1 MNNKRGTQ
9 MQETYRA
16 VEVSEPGVLRVVER
30 PLPEPGPGQV
40 RIRVEACG
48 ICHTDAATVTGTYP
62 GLKLPRVPGHE
73 VVGRIDAFGSGVSRW
88 KTGQRVGIG
97 FFGGEDGTCEPCRRG
112 DIVNCQNAVT
122 PGVTVDGGY
131 AEVMIAEARGIA
143 SIPDELTSVDA
154 APLLCAGITTYNA
167 LRNAG
172 LRGGDLVAVQGIG
185 GLGHLG
191 IQFARH
197 MGFRTVAI
205 GRGGEK
211 AELAKK
217 LGAHVYVDTAV
228 EDAAAA
234 LQRLGGARAVLATA
248 PSGDAMGPLVSGLG
262 ARGKLIVVGVPLE
275 PMQLSAFP
283 LVFGGRSIYG
293 SLAGTA
299 IETEDALAFSVLEN
313 IRPMIETVPFE
324 RAAEAYDRMMK
335 GKARFRMVRAVSF
348 PERRRY
354 GLSFPALPSFL
365 RSPSNVSLSSFERTP
380 AASSIAAACSRK
392 VLVMS
397 ARPFAVSSTRRTRR
411 SSVFLRFTSAFFS
424 SRSTA
429 TLIDPGLSHTL
440 GPIVLTG
447 SVPLWSSTSST
458 RKSESPRPAPLRFK
472 LCDAL
477 SDKARNAFASTN
489 QTCTPD
495 VSCIFAASFPFPP
508 ASYH

>member
-1 MNNKRGTQ
+1 MH
-9 MQETYRA
+9 ETYQA
-16 VEVSEPGVLRVVER
+16 IEVSEPGVLRVVKR
-30 PLPEPGPGQV
+30 PMSEPGPGQV

-73 VVGRIDAFGSGVSRW
+73 VVGRIDALGSGVSRW

-112 DIVNCQNAVT
+112 DIVNCQSPVI
-122 PGVTVDGGY
+122 PRVTVDGGY

-143 SIPDELTSVDA
+143 SIPDGLTSAEA

-211 AELAKK
+211 EKLAKD

-262 ARGKLIVVGVPLE
+262 SRGKLIVVGVPPE

-299 IETEDALAFSVLEN
+299 IETEDVLAFSVLEN

-335 GKARFRMVRAVSF
+335 GKARFRMVLVTK
-348 PERRRY
+348 Y
-354 GLSFPALPSFL
+354 GAAQGAPA
-365 RSPSNVSLSSFERTP
+365 N
-380 AASSIAAACSRK
+380 
-392 VLVMS
+392 
-397 ARPFAVSSTRRTRR
+397 
-411 SSVFLRFTSAFFS
+411 
-424 SRSTA
+424 
-429 TLIDPGLSHTL
+429 
-440 GPIVLTG
+440 
-447 SVPLWSSTSST
+447 
-458 RKSESPRPAPLRFK
+458 
-472 LCDAL
+472 
-477 SDKARNAFASTN
+477 
-489 QTCTPD
+489 
-495 VSCIFAASFPFPP
+495 
-508 ASYH
+508 